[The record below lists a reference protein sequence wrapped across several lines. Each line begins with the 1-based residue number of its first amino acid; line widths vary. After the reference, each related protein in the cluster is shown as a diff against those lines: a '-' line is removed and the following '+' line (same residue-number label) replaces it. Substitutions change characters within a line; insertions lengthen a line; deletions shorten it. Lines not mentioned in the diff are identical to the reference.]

1 MLIGAG
7 HRYGE
12 IGSGAKAAEEREG
25 EKEVG
30 VERVAK
36 DAGDVQVKTAILS
49 VADKSG
55 IVEFA
60 KGLLT
65 YGVLLLATGGTY
77 TALKDSGVEVKS
89 LGEAMG
95 LSEALS
101 GRVKTLHSNL
111 FAGILAKREDEGHMR
126 ELKAMGV
133 SPIDMVVCNFYPFEK
148 VAGDPSASEETLVE
162 NIDIGGPSMV
172 RASTK
177 NQRYVTV
184 VPSPRF
190 YARVLEELS
199 KRGGKVGPELRRSLA
214 VEAFAIT
221 ASYDA
226 AIYNELRRRFASG
239 EVLPRRFV
247 LSASKFQD
255 ARYGE
260 NPDQKA
266 AIYSIDGARSM
277 TSWKQLSGDALS
289 FNNYLDIGS
298 AYGILEGFEGSPTA
312 ATVKHGQISGLA
324 FAGSV
329 ARAYELA
336 HACDP
341 EADFGGTVVVNR
353 QVDIAAARLIGK
365 NEGKNK
371 EEGKEDKSVYTEIL
385 IAPSFDEDAIRLLE
399 SKQKKKIRLIFA
411 GERPDY
417 AYDLKELEGAVLLQ
431 EAADYRKKLER
442 AKLTFPTKAKPDE
455 ETVQKLLAAWEV
467 VRRVQSN
474 GIVVA
479 GGTIGAAERLEEF
492 WTVGVASFRKRSG
505 AVKIALENAGER
517 ARGAV
522 CASDGFFPFRDNV
535 DLLGR
540 AGVSAVI
547 QPGGSISDAEV
558 VRAADEYG
566 IAMAMTHTR
575 AFKH

>member
-1 MLIGAG
+1 VPKTTDDI
-7 HRYGE
+7 E
-12 IGSGAKAAEEREG
+12 
-25 EKEVG
+25 
-30 VERVAK
+30 
-36 DAGDVQVKTAILS
+36 VKTAILS

-55 IVEFA
+55 LVDFA
-60 KGLLT
+60 KGLRSFGT
-65 YGVLLLATGGTY
+65 SLLATGGTFG
-77 TALKDSGVEVKS
+77 ALKEAGVEVKS

-111 FAGILAKREDEGHMR
+111 FAGILAKRGDAGHMR

-148 VAGDPSASEETLVE
+148 IAADQSATDETIIE

-177 NQRYVTV
+177 NHLYVTV
-184 VPSPRF
+184 VPSPKF

-199 KRGGKVGPELRRSLA
+199 KKGGKVGLELRKSLA

-226 AIYNELRRRFASG
+226 LIYNELRRRFSG
-239 EVLPRRFV
+239 GEAFPGTFV
-247 LSASKFQD
+247 LSATKYQD

-266 AIYSIDGARSM
+266 SVYSIDGARSM
-277 TSWKQLSGDALS
+277 TEWKQLSGEALS

-298 AYGILEGFEGSPTA
+298 AYAILEGFEDFPTA
-312 ATVKHGQISGLA
+312 ATVKHGQISGFA
-324 FAGSV
+324 FAATI
-329 ARAYELA
+329 ARAYALA

-353 QVDIAAARLIGK
+353 AVDLAAARLIGK
-365 NEGKNK
+365 NEGK
-371 EEGKEDKSVYTEIL
+371 EDESVYTEIL
-385 IAPSFDEDAIRLLE
+385 IAPEYDEPAKELLV
-399 SKQKKKIRLIFA
+399 SKQKKKIRMIQA

-417 AYDLKELEGAVLLQ
+417 RYDLKELEGALLLQ
-431 EAADYRKKLER
+431 ESADYRKKLER
-442 AKLTFPTKAKPDE
+442 SRLTFPTKVRPDE
-455 ETVQKLLAAWEV
+455 ATLQKLLTTWEV

-479 GGTIGAAERLEEF
+479 DGLPGKAGRLDEF
-492 WTVGVASFRKRSG
+492 WTLGVASFRKRSG
-505 AVKIALENAGER
+505 AVKIALDNAGTR
-517 ARGAV
+517 GRGAV
-522 CASDGFFPFRDNV
+522 CASDGFFPFRDNI
-535 DLLGR
+535 DLLGK
-540 AGVSAVI
+540 AGVSAVV
-547 QPGGSISDAEV
+547 QPGGSINDQEV
-558 VRAADEYG
+558 LDAADEYG
-566 IAMAMTHTR
+566 MAMALTHTR

>member
-1 MLIGAG
+1 M
-7 HRYGE
+7 GE
-12 IGSGAKAAEEREG
+12 GNREAER
-25 EKEVG
+25 K
-30 VERVAK
+30 VERVPK
-36 DAGDVQVKTAILS
+36 RSDDVEVKTAILS

-55 IVEFA
+55 LVDFA
-60 KGLLT
+60 NGLRSF
-65 YGVLLLATGGTY
+65 GISLLATGGTY
-77 TALKDSGVEVKS
+77 SALKEAGVEVKS

-111 FAGILAKREDEGHMR
+111 FAGILAKRGDPGHIR

-148 VAGDPSASEETLVE
+148 VASDPGATDETVVE

-177 NQRYVTV
+177 NHLYVTV
-184 VPSPRF
+184 VPSPRL
-190 YARVLEELS
+190 YAPVLEELT
-199 KRGGKVGPELRRSLA
+199 KKGGKVGLELRKSLA

-226 AIYNELRRRFASG
+226 VIYNELRRRFVAG
-239 EVLPRRFV
+239 EAFPGKFV
-247 LSASKFQD
+247 LSASKHQD

-266 AIYSIDGARSM
+266 AIYSIDGAKSM
-277 TSWKQLSGDALS
+277 TGWKQLSGEAMS
-289 FNNYLDIGS
+289 FNNYLDVGS
-298 AYGILEGFEGSPTA
+298 AYDIVEGFEDFPTA
-312 ATVKHGQISGLA
+312 ATVKHGQISGFA
-324 FAGSV
+324 FAPTV
-329 ARAYELA
+329 ARAYALA

-341 EADFGGTVVVNR
+341 EADFGGTVILNRVV
-353 QVDIAAARLIGK
+353 DLAAAGLIGK
-365 NEGKNK
+365 NEGKDD
-371 EEGKEDKSVYTEIL
+371 GSVYTEIL
-385 IAPSFDEDAIRLLE
+385 IAPTYEGAALELLKA
-399 SKQKKKIRLIFA
+399 KQKKKIRMIQA

-417 AYDLKELEGAVLLQ
+417 RYDLRELEGALLLQ
-431 EAADYRKKLER
+431 EPADYRKKLER
-442 AKLTFPTKAKPDE
+442 SKLTFPTKAKPDD
-455 ETVQKLLAAWEV
+455 ETIQKLLATWEV

-479 GGTIGAAERLEEF
+479 DGRLGKGGRLDEF

-505 AVKIALENAGER
+505 AVRIALDNAGPR
-517 ARGAV
+517 AKGAV
-522 CASDGFFPFRDNV
+522 CASDGFFPFRDNI
-535 DLLGR
+535 DFLGK

-547 QPGGSISDAEV
+547 QPGGSISDDEV
-558 VRAADEYG
+558 VKAADEYG
-566 IAMAMTHTR
+566 MAMAITHTR

>member
-1 MLIGAG
+1 MKRASTKTGYI
-7 HRYGE
+7 E
-12 IGSGAKAAEEREG
+12 
-25 EKEVG
+25 
-30 VERVAK
+30 
-36 DAGDVQVKTAILS
+36 VKTAILS
-49 VADKSG
+49 VADKAG
-55 IVEFA
+55 LVVFA
-60 KGLLT
+60 KGLRSH
-65 YGVLLLATGGTY
+65 GVSLLATGGTY
-77 TALKDSGVEVKS
+77 NALKEAGVEVKS

-111 FAGILAKREDEGHMR
+111 FAGILAKRGDAGHMR

-133 SPIDMVVCNFYPFEK
+133 TPIDMVVCNFYPFEK
-148 VAGDPSASEETLVE
+148 VVENPDTTEETMIE

-177 NQRYVTV
+177 NHLYVTV
-184 VPSPRF
+184 VPSPDL
-190 YARVLEELS
+190 YTKVLGELAENEGRVGL
-199 KRGGKVGPELRRSLA
+199 ELRKSLA

-226 AIYNELRRRFASG
+226 LIYNELRRRFASG
-239 EVLPRRFV
+239 EAFPRKFV
-247 LSASKFQD
+247 LSASKYQD

-266 AIYSIDGARSM
+266 AIYSIDGTKGM
-277 TSWKQLSGDALS
+277 TRWKQLSGEALS

-298 AYGILEGFEGSPTA
+298 AYDIVEGFDESPTA
-312 ATVKHGQISGLA
+312 ATVKHGQISGFA
-324 FAGSV
+324 FAPTV
-329 ARAYELA
+329 AKAYALA

-341 EADFGGTVVVNR
+341 EADFGGTVVLNR
-353 QVDIAAARLIGK
+353 AVDLAAARLIGK
-365 NEGKNK
+365 NEGKRD
-371 EEGKEDKSVYTEIL
+371 ESVYTEIL
-385 IAPSFDEDAIRLLE
+385 IAPGYRDGALELLK
-399 SKQKKKIRLIFA
+399 SKQKKKIRMIQA
-411 GERPDY
+411 GERPDSG
-417 AYDLKELEGAVLLQ
+417 YDLRELEGALLLQ

-442 AKLTFPTKAKPDE
+442 GKLTYPTKERPDE
-455 ETVQKLLAAWEV
+455 ETLQKLLTAWEV

-479 GGTIGAAERLEEF
+479 DGRLGKGGRRDEF
-492 WTVGVASFRKRSG
+492 WTLGVASFRKRSG
-505 AVKIALENAGER
+505 AVRIALENAGER

-535 DLLGR
+535 DLLGK

-547 QPGGSISDAEV
+547 QPGGSISDPEV
-558 VRAADEYG
+558 VKAADEYG
-566 IAMAMTHTR
+566 MAMAFTHTR

>member
-1 MLIGAG
+1 
-7 HRYGE
+7 
-12 IGSGAKAAEEREG
+12 
-25 EKEVG
+25 
-30 VERVAK
+30 VERVP
-36 DAGDVQVKTAILS
+36 KTADYIEIKTAVLS

-55 IVEFA
+55 LVDFA
-60 KGLLT
+60 KGLRSF
-65 YGVLLLATGGTY
+65 GISLLATGGTY
-77 TALKDSGVEVKS
+77 NALKEARVEVKS

-111 FAGILAKREDEGHMR
+111 FAGILAKRRDAGHMR

-133 SPIDMVVCNFYPFEK
+133 TPIDMVVCNFYPFEK
-148 VAGDPSASEETLVE
+148 VAGNPDATDETMIE

-177 NQRYVTV
+177 NHLYVTV
-184 VPSPRF
+184 VPSPNL
-190 YARVLEELS
+190 YAPVLEELA
-199 KRGGKVGPELRRSLA
+199 KNKGKVGLELRKSLA

-226 AIYNELRRRFASG
+226 LIYNELRRRFASG
-239 EVLPRRFV
+239 EAFPSRFV

-266 AIYSIDGARSM
+266 AVYSIDGAKGM
-277 TSWKQLSGDALS
+277 TLWKQLSGEALS

-298 AYGILEGFEGSPTA
+298 AYDIVEGFEEFPTA
-312 ATVKHGQISGLA
+312 ATVKHGQISGFA
-324 FAGSV
+324 FAHTV
-329 ARAYELA
+329 AKAYALA

-341 EADFGGTVVVNR
+341 EADFGGTVVLNR
-353 QVDIAAARLIGK
+353 VVDLAAARLIGK
-365 NEGKNK
+365 NEGK
-371 EEGKEDKSVYTEIL
+371 EDDSVYTEIL
-385 IAPSFDEDAIRLLE
+385 IAPGYRDAALELLR
-399 SKQKKKIRLIFA
+399 SKQKKKIRMIQA
-411 GERPDY
+411 GERPDSG
-417 AYDLKELEGAVLLQ
+417 YDLRELEGALLLQ
-431 EAADYRKKLER
+431 ETADFRKKLER
-442 AKLTFPTKAKPDE
+442 SKLTFPTKVRPDE
-455 ETVQKLLAAWEV
+455 ATVQKLLATWEV

-479 GGTIGAAERLEEF
+479 DGRQGVGARLDEF
-492 WTVGVASFRKRSG
+492 WTLGVASFRKRSG
-505 AVKIALENAGER
+505 AVRIALENAGAR

-535 DLLGR
+535 DLLGE

-547 QPGGSISDAEV
+547 QPGGSISDPEV
-558 VRAADEYG
+558 VKAADEYG
-566 IAMAMTHTR
+566 IAMAFTHSR

>member
-1 MLIGAG
+1 V
-7 HRYGE
+7 
-12 IGSGAKAAEEREG
+12 
-25 EKEVG
+25 EKG
-30 VERVAK
+30 
-36 DAGDVQVKTAILS
+36 GPSQDVKVRTAILS

-55 IVEFA
+55 LVDFA
-60 KGLLT
+60 SGLT
-65 YGVLLLATGGTY
+65 SFGTSLLATGGTF
-77 TALKDSGVEVKS
+77 TALKEAGVEVRS

-111 FAGILAKREDEGHMR
+111 FAGILAKRDDPGHIR

-148 VAGDPSASEETLVE
+148 VATDPKATEETVVE

-177 NQRYVTV
+177 NHRYVTV

-190 YARVLEELS
+190 YATVLQEMKE
-199 KRGGKVGPELRRSLA
+199 KGGKVGIGLRKRLA

-226 AIYNELRRRFASG
+226 MIYNELKRRFSPDDKFPG
-239 EVLPRRFV
+239 RFL
-247 LSASKFQD
+247 LSASKHED

-266 AIYSIDGARSM
+266 SIYSVDGARSM

-298 AYGILEGFEGSPTA
+298 AYDIVEGFEDSPTA
-312 ATVKHGQISGLA
+312 ATVKHGQISGFA
-324 FAGSV
+324 FAPSI
-329 ARAYELA
+329 AKAYSLA

-341 EADFGGTVVVNR
+341 EADFGGTVIVNR
-353 QVDIAAARLIGK
+353 KVDLAAARLIGK
-365 NEGKNK
+365 NEGKN
-371 EEGKEDKSVYTEIL
+371 DDSVYTEIL
-385 IAPSFDEDAIRLLE
+385 IAPGYDEDAKEALAA
-399 SKQKKKIRLIFA
+399 KQKKKIRMIQA
-411 GERPDY
+411 DQRPDY
-417 AYDLKELEGAVLLQ
+417 AYDLKELEGALLLQ
-431 EAADYRKKLER
+431 ESVDYRKKLER
-442 AKLTFPTKAKPDE
+442 SKLTFPTKAKPDAA
-455 ETVQKLLAAWEV
+455 TVDKLLATWEV

-474 GIVVA
+474 GIVIASGSHGKA
-479 GGTIGAAERLEEF
+479 GRLDEF
-492 WTVGVASFRKRSG
+492 WTLGVASFRRRSG
-505 AVKIALENAGER
+505 AVKIALDNAGPR
-517 ARGAV
+517 AKGAV

-535 DLLGR
+535 DLLGE
-540 AGVSAVI
+540 AGVVAVV

-558 VRAADEYG
+558 VKAADEYG

>member
-1 MLIGAG
+1 MPK
-7 HRYGE
+7 RSY
-12 IGSGAKAAEEREG
+12 
-25 EKEVG
+25 
-30 VERVAK
+30 
-36 DAGDVQVKTAILS
+36 DVKVRTAVLS

-55 IVEFA
+55 LVEFA
-60 KGLLT
+60 RGLRSF
-65 YGVLLLATGGTY
+65 GVSLLATGGTY
-77 TALKDSGVEVKS
+77 AALKDAHVEVKS

-111 FAGILAKREDEGHMR
+111 FAGILAKRDDAGHVR

-133 SPIDMVVCNFYPFEK
+133 APIDMVVCNFYPFEK
-148 VAGDPSASEETLVE
+148 VAKDASATDETVVE

-177 NQRYVTV
+177 NHLFVTV

-190 YARVLEELS
+190 YGPVLAELAE
-199 KRGGKVGPELRRSLA
+199 KGGKTGLELRRSLA

-221 ASYDA
+221 ASYDSL
-226 AIYNELRRRFASG
+226 IYNELRRRFAPG
-239 EVLPRRFV
+239 DALPGKFL

-260 NPDQKA
+260 NPDQRA
-266 AIYSIDGARSM
+266 SIYSIDGVRNM
-277 TSWKQLSGDALS
+277 TEWKQLSGDALS
-289 FNNYLDIGS
+289 FNNYLDVGS
-298 AYGILEGFEGSPTA
+298 AYDIVEGFEESPTA
-312 ATVKHGQISGLA
+312 ATVKHGQISGFA
-324 FAGSV
+324 FAPTI
-329 ARAYELA
+329 AKAYALA

-341 EADFGGTVVVNR
+341 EADFGGTVILNR
-353 QVDIAAARLIGK
+353 GVDLAAARLIGK
-365 NEGKNK
+365 NEGKDD
-371 EEGKEDKSVYTEIL
+371 ESVYTEIL
-385 IAPSFDEDAIRLLE
+385 ISPRFGDAALELLK
-399 SKQKKKIRLIFA
+399 SKQKKKIRMIQT

-417 AYDLKELEGAVLLQ
+417 RYDLKELEGALLLQ
-431 EAADYRKKLER
+431 ESVDYRKKLER
-442 AKLTFPTKAKPDE
+442 GKLTFPTKAKPDE
-455 ETVQKLLAAWEV
+455 ETILKLLNAWEV

-479 GGTIGAAERLEEF
+479 DGRLASGGRLDSF

-505 AVKIALENAGER
+505 AVKIALDNAGRR
-517 ARGAV
+517 AKGSV

-535 DLLGR
+535 DLLGE

-547 QPGGSISDAEV
+547 QPGGSISDPDV
-558 VRAADEYG
+558 VKAADEYG
-566 IAMAMTHTR
+566 IAMAITHTR